1 MSSEE
6 FIIPSNENNIVKY
19 GIVGVIAVV
28 VLGTVY
34 CFMTKKLMF
43 KNKKTIKKVENFQ
56 PAMINYNNEVQKI
69 IQVLMKDQGL
79 YTKNNKFII
88 QNIIKMNSPCSPEVL
103 YKSYEKMHPYT
114 REELV
119 GKIRSLLASQGLV
132 DKLKGKISEIFAN
145 NEKQI
150 NDQQLNT
157 IALRISQEQDG
168 GEDFLKTCASISS
181 QGPVPIGAESP
192 ADKIITKL
200 MEYGEMD

>member
-1 MSSEE
+1 MSSDE
-6 FIIPSNENNIVKY
+6 FMIPSNENNIVKY
-19 GIVGVIAVV
+19 GIVGLVSVII
-28 VLGTVY
+28 LGTIY

-43 KNKKTIKKVENFQ
+43 KNKKPIKKVENFQ
-56 PAMINYNNEVQKI
+56 PVIIDYNSKVERIVQD
-69 IQVLMKDQGL
+69 LMKNQGL
-79 YTKNNKFII
+79 YTKNNKFVI
-88 QNIIKMNSPCSPEVL
+88 QNIKTMNSPISPEVL

-114 REELV
+114 REEIV
-119 GKIRSLLASQGLV
+119 NKIRSLLASQGLIE
-132 DKLKGKISEIFAN
+132 KLKGKISEIFAN

-157 IALRISQEQDG
+157 IALRIADEQDG

-192 ADKIITKL
+192 ADKIIGKL

>member
-6 FIIPSNENNIVKY
+6 FIAPSDDNDMIKY
-19 GIVGVIAVV
+19 GIVILIATVI
-28 VLGTVY
+28 LGTLY

-43 KNKKTIKKVENFQ
+43 KPKQKTQVENFKQ
-56 PAMINYNNEVQKI
+56 VKVVNYEQEVEKI
-69 IQVLMKDQGL
+69 VEDLMKDQGL
-79 YTKNNKFII
+79 YTKNNKFVI
-88 QNIIKMNSPCSPEVL
+88 QNIKTMNNPVSPEIL
-103 YKSYEKMHPYT
+103 YNSYEKMHPYT

-119 GKIRSLLASQGLV
+119 GKIRKQLASQGLI

-150 NDQQLNT
+150 NDKQLNT
-157 IALRISQEQDG
+157 IALNISEEKDG
-168 GEDFLKTCASISS
+168 GEDFLKTCSSISN

>member
-88 QNIIKMNSPCSPEVL
+88 QNIIL
-103 YKSYEKMHPYT
+103 YF
-114 REELV
+114 RL
-119 GKIRSLLASQGLV
+119 
-132 DKLKGKISEIFAN
+132 
-145 NEKQI
+145 
-150 NDQQLNT
+150 
-157 IALRISQEQDG
+157 QD
-168 GEDFLKTCASISS
+168 D
-181 QGPVPIGAESP
+181 
-192 ADKIITKL
+192 
-200 MEYGEMD
+200 